1 MKIITLTSGELDVN
15 SYILIDEKS
24 KTAVVI
30 DGGED
35 YALVTKTCADLGV
48 KLVANLLTHAH
59 YDHAGNAKRLQDDG
73 VKCYISKSDA
83 LKLNNK
89 DNLSWHR
96 GKLFDRLTPDVII
109 SDGDI
114 LNFGDIS
121 LKVIETPGHTDGS
134 VTFMTDG
141 ALFTGDTLFYTS
153 AGRTDFPTGSDR
165 ELLNSLKKLKSLDGD
180 YKVYCGHGQSS
191 TLDFERKHNYFMNYD
206 KN

>member
-1 MKIITLTSGELDVN
+1 M
-15 SYILIDEKS
+15 
-24 KTAVVI
+24 
-30 DGGED
+30 
-35 YALVTKTCADLGV
+35 
-48 KLVANLLTHAH
+48 
-59 YDHAGNAKRLQDDG
+59 
-73 VKCYISKSDA
+73 
-83 LKLNNK
+83 
-89 DNLSWHR
+89 
-96 GKLFDRLTPDVII
+96 
-109 SDGDI
+109 
-114 LNFGDIS
+114 NFGDIS

-191 TLDFERKHNYFMNYD
+191 TLDFERKYNYFMNYD